1 MAKKVKIG
9 IKVPTSSELNRR
21 YGNLLINPSTQERP
35 KLWLP
40 SRFLALNYQYGGGIP
55 FGKILEVMG
64 QESSGKAVPLD
75 SQVLTSTGYKLMGEL
90 TLSDKVMDPV
100 SGDPI
105 LIIGIYP
112 QGLKRVYKVTFRD
125 GTSAECSEDH
135 LWEVQFRSHHQ
146 YKSQVLTIKEI
157 LEKGYR
163 TKRASGKGKF
173 KYKYNIPST
182 IPLNFEKKELPIHP
196 YILGY
201 ILGDGGLG
209 RANYI
214 MFNIGLEDADSFK
227 HNISKFLKEGAE
239 LEDKGIYENPF
250 GKTHRFIL
258 KGYSKEIR
266 SLCLE
271 GKLSSDKFIPEDYL
285 WSSVEDRKYLLAGL
299 LDSDGTI
306 GEQHNRAKYSSRFKF
321 SSTSSKMIKQLVQ
334 VVRSLGGFITE
345 PKPKTRER
353 QFEGYEKRIS
363 KEIRTGG
370 RLPFNP
376 FMLERKRKQYQ
387 VKIEN
392 QTKSA
397 NYRRSIIDISYIG
410 KKECQCI
417 KVSSERG
424 LFMLNDFIVTHNTL
438 VAYDFAYCTQ
448 QLGGHVIWVD
458 AEQSWDNSWAEQNG
472 IELDKVTIISS
483 TEIETISDA
492 IADLSILWR
501 SKLTH
506 NEPILLVVDS
516 IAAMDCTENIN
527 IKMTDGKAE
536 MGGRAKALYKM
547 FRIRT
552 ELLSKLGITQIYIN
566 QLRVA
571 LNVGFGQ
578 DNTCLHY
585 NTMIPFVDGTSMKIG
600 DIIKNK
606 VSKEVWS
613 YNEGS
618 KRFEPKPIVDWVI
631 KEETKKW
638 IQFKTEGPETI
649 NGFNGFTCTYT
660 HHCLTN
666 HGWKKAKDI
675 TFEDKLITKQRR
687 VINGTLKEFLWGTI
701 PFDCSLYG
709 KNGRSTSHITF
720 SNGKQEDYLL
730 WKTQMIEK
738 AFPMKPKGSSKTKF
752 ISTRGYTE
760 LYDIYQ
766 KIGKERDPLKLW
778 DLSLPLAP
786 LTLAVWYM
794 DDGHKYSDTK
804 VGISISP
811 NRTDLKEL
819 ARYLTHVCKLPCNI
833 YSHGIKFTKS
843 GSQNLMEAISAYV
856 IPSMQYKLLSGYGG
870 RFKPFELDYSEEYL
884 PKEVNILYINR
895 EFDPNNRRFRSPKQ
909 RKKYDITIPDNHNF
923 LAGSVEQGVVVHNT
937 STGGKAL
944 GFYASIR
951 SAFYAGKQVT
961 KKVKGKERKVGKLVS
976 IRPIKNK
983 VSPLRNTISKAP
995 IYFNPKYVEY
1005 VGFDRYHGF
1014 ADILVEEDVLEKT
1027 SGGIYKYKGKTVA
1040 RGEEKFQSVVEEDD
1054 KLRRK
1059 LIKACGINTIRVT
1072 QSKIDELVEKGIN
1085 LFPVDGNL
1093 DYESQS
1099 DDSEDE
1105 EEEEEFED

>member
-75 SQVLTSTGYKLMGEL
+75 SPVLTPTGYKLMGEL
-90 TLSDKVMDPV
+90 SLSDKVMDPV

-105 LIIGIYP
+105 SIIGIYP

-125 GTSAECSEDH
+125 GASAECSEDH
-135 LWEVQFRSHHQ
+135 LWEVQFRSHNQ
-146 YKSQVLTIKEI
+146 YKSQVLTLKEI

-285 WSSVEDRKYLLAGL
+285 WSSVEDRKYLLSGL

-345 PKPKTRER
+345 PKSKIRER

-578 DNTCLHY
+578 DNT
-585 NTMIPFVDGTSMKIG
+585 
-600 DIIKNK
+600 
-606 VSKEVWS
+606 
-613 YNEGS
+613 
-618 KRFEPKPIVDWVI
+618 
-631 KEETKKW
+631 
-638 IQFKTEGPETI
+638 
-649 NGFNGFTCTYT
+649 
-660 HHCLTN
+660 
-666 HGWKKAKDI
+666 
-675 TFEDKLITKQRR
+675 
-687 VINGTLKEFLWGTI
+687 
-701 PFDCSLYG
+701 
-709 KNGRSTSHITF
+709 
-720 SNGKQEDYLL
+720 
-730 WKTQMIEK
+730 
-738 AFPMKPKGSSKTKF
+738 
-752 ISTRGYTE
+752 
-760 LYDIYQ
+760 
-766 KIGKERDPLKLW
+766 
-778 DLSLPLAP
+778 
-786 LTLAVWYM
+786 
-794 DDGHKYSDTK
+794 
-804 VGISISP
+804 
-811 NRTDLKEL
+811 
-819 ARYLTHVCKLPCNI
+819 
-833 YSHGIKFTKS
+833 
-843 GSQNLMEAISAYV
+843 
-856 IPSMQYKLLSGYGG
+856 
-870 RFKPFELDYSEEYL
+870 
-884 PKEVNILYINR
+884 
-895 EFDPNNRRFRSPKQ
+895 
-909 RKKYDITIPDNHNF
+909 
-923 LAGSVEQGVVVHNT
+923 T

-1027 SGGIYKYKGKTVA
+1027 PGGIYKYKGKTVA

-1105 EEEEEFED
+1105 EGEEEFED

>member
-75 SQVLTSTGYKLMGEL
+75 SPVLTPTGYKLMGEL
-90 TLSDKVMDPV
+90 SLSDKVMDPV

-105 LIIGIYP
+105 PIIGIYP

-125 GTSAECSEDH
+125 GASAECSEDH
-135 LWEVQFRSHHQ
+135 LWEVQFRSHNQ
-146 YKSQVLTIKEI
+146 YKSQVLTLKEI

-285 WSSVEDRKYLLAGL
+285 WSSVEDRKYLLSGL

-345 PKPKTRER
+345 PKSKIRER

-578 DNTCLHY
+578 DNT
-585 NTMIPFVDGTSMKIG
+585 
-600 DIIKNK
+600 
-606 VSKEVWS
+606 
-613 YNEGS
+613 
-618 KRFEPKPIVDWVI
+618 
-631 KEETKKW
+631 
-638 IQFKTEGPETI
+638 
-649 NGFNGFTCTYT
+649 
-660 HHCLTN
+660 
-666 HGWKKAKDI
+666 
-675 TFEDKLITKQRR
+675 
-687 VINGTLKEFLWGTI
+687 
-701 PFDCSLYG
+701 
-709 KNGRSTSHITF
+709 
-720 SNGKQEDYLL
+720 
-730 WKTQMIEK
+730 
-738 AFPMKPKGSSKTKF
+738 
-752 ISTRGYTE
+752 
-760 LYDIYQ
+760 
-766 KIGKERDPLKLW
+766 
-778 DLSLPLAP
+778 
-786 LTLAVWYM
+786 
-794 DDGHKYSDTK
+794 
-804 VGISISP
+804 
-811 NRTDLKEL
+811 
-819 ARYLTHVCKLPCNI
+819 
-833 YSHGIKFTKS
+833 
-843 GSQNLMEAISAYV
+843 
-856 IPSMQYKLLSGYGG
+856 
-870 RFKPFELDYSEEYL
+870 
-884 PKEVNILYINR
+884 
-895 EFDPNNRRFRSPKQ
+895 
-909 RKKYDITIPDNHNF
+909 
-923 LAGSVEQGVVVHNT
+923 T

-961 KKVKGKERKVGKLVS
+961 KKVNGKERKVGKLVS

-1059 LIKACGINTIRVT
+1059 LIKACGINTITTT
-1072 QSKIDELVEKGIN
+1072 QKHLDDLKSKGIN

-1105 EEEEEFED
+1105 EEEEFED

>member
-75 SQVLTSTGYKLMGEL
+75 SPVLTPTGYKLMGEL
-90 TLSDKVMDPV
+90 SLSDKVMDPV

-105 LIIGIYP
+105 SIIGIYP

-285 WSSVEDRKYLLAGL
+285 WSSVEDRKYLLSGL

-345 PKPKTRER
+345 PKSKIRER

-578 DNTCLHY
+578 DNT
-585 NTMIPFVDGTSMKIG
+585 
-600 DIIKNK
+600 
-606 VSKEVWS
+606 
-613 YNEGS
+613 
-618 KRFEPKPIVDWVI
+618 
-631 KEETKKW
+631 
-638 IQFKTEGPETI
+638 
-649 NGFNGFTCTYT
+649 
-660 HHCLTN
+660 
-666 HGWKKAKDI
+666 
-675 TFEDKLITKQRR
+675 
-687 VINGTLKEFLWGTI
+687 
-701 PFDCSLYG
+701 
-709 KNGRSTSHITF
+709 
-720 SNGKQEDYLL
+720 
-730 WKTQMIEK
+730 
-738 AFPMKPKGSSKTKF
+738 
-752 ISTRGYTE
+752 
-760 LYDIYQ
+760 
-766 KIGKERDPLKLW
+766 
-778 DLSLPLAP
+778 
-786 LTLAVWYM
+786 
-794 DDGHKYSDTK
+794 
-804 VGISISP
+804 
-811 NRTDLKEL
+811 
-819 ARYLTHVCKLPCNI
+819 
-833 YSHGIKFTKS
+833 
-843 GSQNLMEAISAYV
+843 
-856 IPSMQYKLLSGYGG
+856 
-870 RFKPFELDYSEEYL
+870 
-884 PKEVNILYINR
+884 
-895 EFDPNNRRFRSPKQ
+895 
-909 RKKYDITIPDNHNF
+909 
-923 LAGSVEQGVVVHNT
+923 T

-1027 SGGIYKYKGKTVA
+1027 PGGIYKYKGKTVA

-1059 LIKACGINTIRVT
+1059 LIKACGINTISVT

-1105 EEEEEFED
+1105 EEEDEFED

>member
-1 MAKKVKIG
+1 
-9 IKVPTSSELNRR
+9 
-21 YGNLLINPSTQERP
+21 
-35 KLWLP
+35 
-40 SRFLALNYQYGGGIP
+40 
-55 FGKILEVMG
+55 
-64 QESSGKAVPLD
+64 
-75 SQVLTSTGYKLMGEL
+75 
-90 TLSDKVMDPV
+90 
-100 SGDPI
+100 
-105 LIIGIYP
+105 
-112 QGLKRVYKVTFRD
+112 
-125 GTSAECSEDH
+125 
-135 LWEVQFRSHHQ
+135 
-146 YKSQVLTIKEI
+146 
-157 LEKGYR
+157 
-163 TKRASGKGKF
+163 
-173 KYKYNIPST
+173 
-182 IPLNFEKKELPIHP
+182 
-196 YILGY
+196 
-201 ILGDGGLG
+201 
-209 RANYI
+209 
-214 MFNIGLEDADSFK
+214 
-227 HNISKFLKEGAE
+227 
-239 LEDKGIYENPF
+239 
-250 GKTHRFIL
+250 
-258 KGYSKEIR
+258 
-266 SLCLE
+266 
-271 GKLSSDKFIPEDYL
+271 
-285 WSSVEDRKYLLAGL
+285 
-299 LDSDGTI
+299 
-306 GEQHNRAKYSSRFKF
+306 
-321 SSTSSKMIKQLVQ
+321 MIKQLVQ

-345 PKPKTRER
+345 PKSKIRER

-578 DNTCLHY
+578 DNT
-585 NTMIPFVDGTSMKIG
+585 
-600 DIIKNK
+600 
-606 VSKEVWS
+606 
-613 YNEGS
+613 
-618 KRFEPKPIVDWVI
+618 
-631 KEETKKW
+631 
-638 IQFKTEGPETI
+638 
-649 NGFNGFTCTYT
+649 
-660 HHCLTN
+660 
-666 HGWKKAKDI
+666 
-675 TFEDKLITKQRR
+675 
-687 VINGTLKEFLWGTI
+687 
-701 PFDCSLYG
+701 
-709 KNGRSTSHITF
+709 
-720 SNGKQEDYLL
+720 
-730 WKTQMIEK
+730 
-738 AFPMKPKGSSKTKF
+738 
-752 ISTRGYTE
+752 
-760 LYDIYQ
+760 
-766 KIGKERDPLKLW
+766 
-778 DLSLPLAP
+778 
-786 LTLAVWYM
+786 
-794 DDGHKYSDTK
+794 
-804 VGISISP
+804 
-811 NRTDLKEL
+811 
-819 ARYLTHVCKLPCNI
+819 
-833 YSHGIKFTKS
+833 
-843 GSQNLMEAISAYV
+843 
-856 IPSMQYKLLSGYGG
+856 
-870 RFKPFELDYSEEYL
+870 
-884 PKEVNILYINR
+884 
-895 EFDPNNRRFRSPKQ
+895 
-909 RKKYDITIPDNHNF
+909 
-923 LAGSVEQGVVVHNT
+923 T

-1059 LIKACGINTIRVT
+1059 LIKACGINTISVT
-1072 QSKIDELVEKGIN
+1072 QSKIEELVEKGIN